1 MLNLRVA
8 RALGTAHVLAI
19 LALGGLALEKRL
31 ALMAC
36 PAHPL
41 CRRFSCHFLGSWPVL
56 HGESISLLILPVIGG
71 DSPDGESFS
80 LGNLGLA
87 ARKLRAFLAPV
98 MLTVT
103 ANPVRAKCRLTPM
116 ASPMDPHANLLL
128 HSGHPYRG
136 RYSPLSRLQR
146 QSIFSEESASFLF
159 LHCVVLFSR
168 HGASGSADSGYGLGF
183 FDDLGDA
190 SRD

>member
-1 MLNLRVA
+1 
-8 RALGTAHVLAI
+8 
-19 LALGGLALEKRL
+19 
-31 ALMAC
+31 MAC
-36 PAHPL
+36 SAHPL
-41 CRRFSCHFLGSWPVL
+41 RRRFSCHFLGNWPVL

-71 DSPDGESFS
+71 DSPKGNSFA

-87 ARKLRAFLAPV
+87 ARELWAFLAPV

-103 ANPVRAKCRLTPM
+103 ANPVRAECRLAPM
-116 ASPMDPHANLLL
+116 ASAMNPHANLLL

-136 RYSPLSRLQR
+136 WYSPLSRFQC
-146 QSIFSEESASFLF
+146 QSIFSEESTSFLF

-168 HGASGSADSGYGLGF
+168 HGASGSAECGNGLGF

-190 SRD
+190 SRDWQVWRSIGHGFGSLWDCDRRAALRLD